1 MSITSAVSYLRVLP
15 ALMVISAIALIIMS
29 FAAYGAAESVRYN
42 PWTPTLGG
50 IIFSIPLLVAGAAL
64 WLIITERVR
73 RPFMLQ
79 RPRLYLGAVT
89 LLLWVALAL
98 AYVVQVGNSST
109 YEGAYNREKQ
119 RWEPNFSQRS
129 FFTLTLGMALV
140 YPTSLSIA
148 GARFLYLGAIKP
160 VSATVAGRDPIGEMI
175 AGRLRDQT

>member
-1 MSITSAVSYLRVLP
+1 MSNASAGRNLRVLP
-15 ALMVISAIALIIMS
+15 ALMVASAIALIVMS
-29 FAAYGAAESVRYN
+29 FFAYGAAESVRYH

-50 IIFSIPLLVAGAAL
+50 IIFSIPLLVAGVAL
-64 WLIITERVR
+64 WITTTERIR
-73 RPFMLQ
+73 RPFTLQ
-79 RPRLYLGAVT
+79 RARLYLGAAT

-98 AYVVQVGNSST
+98 AYVVQVGNWST

-129 FFTLTLGMALV
+129 FFMLTLGMALV

-148 GARFLYLGAIKP
+148 GAYYLYLGAIKP

-175 AGRLRDQT
+175 AGRLRGQS